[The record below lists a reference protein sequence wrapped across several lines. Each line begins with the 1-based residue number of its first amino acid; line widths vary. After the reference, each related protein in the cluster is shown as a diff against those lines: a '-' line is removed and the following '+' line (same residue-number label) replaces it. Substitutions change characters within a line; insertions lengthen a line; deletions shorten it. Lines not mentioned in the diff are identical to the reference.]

1 MNKAKKVFLVPS
13 TIALFSLRLWCEVA
27 WWIDWRVMKSCQS
40 NTPSL
45 NRQLYT
51 LVKNACRRVLLS
63 NYFVKIFIIRI
74 SNLSLQLKQNNIF
87 WTGAIFFVSIKAN
100 TLLDI
105 LTVIS
110 WCEWY
115 SLQGCIKVV
124 AWGLWHESNLYINI
138 KRSRE
143 AADRL
148 WISNVLLMQKLLLI
162 KQRISLSRRH
172 LCKVR
177 IYHSI
182 YVYLGMRK
190 ILIWSFTAKLSF
202 EIWFRVTPHD
212 PSWIRIPRET
222 WKTGKT

>member
-1 MNKAKKVFLVPS
+1 MWSGLMDWLKSNEELPIEHSIIKSPVIYTGKERVPP
-13 TIALFSLRLWCEVA
+13 R
-27 WWIDWRVMKSCQS
+27 
-40 NTPSL
+40 PSVEIISS
-45 NRQLYT
+45 R
-51 LVKNACRRVLLS
+51 
-63 NYFVKIFIIRI
+63 FFIIRI
-74 SNLSLQLKQNNIF
+74 SDLSLQLKQNNIF

-100 TLLDI
+100 TLLDV

-148 WISNVLLMQKLLLI
+148 WISNVLLMQKLFLI

>member
-1 MNKAKKVFLVPS
+1 MWSGLM
-13 TIALFSLRLWCEVA
+13 
-27 WWIDWRVMKSCQS
+27 DWLKSNEELPIEHS
-40 NTPSL
+40 IIKSPVRTRAAASF
-45 NRQLYT
+45 
-51 LVKNACRRVLLS
+51 CR

-148 WISNVLLMQKLLLI
+148 WISNVLLMQKLFLI